1 MRKIYTSLMLLAML
15 TVSMVAKAQYSA
27 VINADPTDDYVAG
40 QQSFDAAAIVSALGL
55 EDFSALKTMVDA
67 GGALYLKVGEEKSNV
82 YTGETNEWWMN
93 LEGTPQG
100 YGDEGT
106 SWFVGLKCEAAGVDK
121 ETGDEWPD
129 RVNVYVGQMPKVYT
143 KTYTAS
149 TLKATIYLVN
159 GDKQVSFDVTQNV
172 TAAVKPN
179 LPEPTTKLSE
189 LTIVADYELKL
200 PFLVGK
206 SYEGK
211 TYSATLEGLY
221 EALGVED
228 AAALDAS
235 IADYVFTQTVKSEET
250 APSSG
255 EYIHTPTDDLLTPDA
270 ASGGA
275 WYGRYS
281 NYNETEGTEEP
292 LPLSYPKAWGAGC
305 TFYTQSIKLANS
317 EYSIV
322 SGQYPGTMKEGDT
335 DYTYHYIVYGNK
347 AARVKIQ
354 VEVTKPEEVDP
365 SQLVKV
371 EEELTVTVEQEPL
384 ASGYATQNYTFDVA
398 KVAELL
404 ECEVSDIDS
413 WKVWATEVGGTMMDY
428 ADTNDGYIGGDGFP
442 MTWSDGGFIYI
453 QPVSIP
459 DGTFRVG
466 QRGGMDP
473 IKNATVEEPLLINTA
488 LLFVHGTKYV
498 VVNVDIKIAPDENAE
513 EPETPDDNF
522 GEIVATIP
530 LTFEMK
536 PAGDYYGNLPAEEQ
550 KLMEL
555 DLGIDNI
562 KLLLGEGTY
571 NVWGLTA
578 PASAEAQ
585 PKLTA
590 GTGYGPNTGFDSG
603 FWMAMPSTELGDEY
617 VNTAFVGGWGTNS
630 FGIEWKLKDGIFGFD
645 QIPGQRAVGDT
656 YNATFYYG
664 LADKS
669 KAIKYELTVKYVEEP
684 NNAGNEANIVA
695 NIGKMILKDEA
706 EEGFGVKA
714 LILEALG
721 IDESEWE
728 SVVPKVANSAA
739 TYATVEDGFSDLM
752 RNGAIYTLADG
763 QEAPE
768 DCYYITYEDD
778 AIELDPMEIPFAT
791 GDESKAVIKMAFDYT
806 DAESVTSR
814 VLFTLTVVSE
824 NSPLLNINGIGTA
837 QNGKATYYTLQGTP
851 LTAPVKGLAVKKVGN
866 QAEVIYVK

>member
-15 TVSMVAKAQYSA
+15 MVSMVAKAQYSA
-27 VINADPTDDYVAG
+27 VINADPTDGYLAG
-40 QQSFDAAAIVSALGL
+40 QQSFDPAAIVSALGL

-67 GGALYLKVGEEKSNV
+67 GGALYLKVGEEKSNA

-100 YGDEGT
+100 YGDAGT
-106 SWFVGLKCEAAGVDK
+106 SWYVGLKCEAAGVDP
-121 ETGDEWPD
+121 ENGDETAD
-129 RVNVYVGQMPKVYT
+129 RINVYVGQMPGVFSKIYE
-143 KTYTAS
+143 AS

-179 LPEPTTKLSE
+179 LPDPTTKLSE
-189 LTIVADYELKL
+189 LTIVANYELKL

-206 SYEGK
+206 EYEGK

-292 LPLSYPKAWGAGC
+292 LPLSYPKAWGTGC
-305 TFYTQSIKLANS
+305 TFYTQSIKLADC

-322 SGQYPGTMKEGDT
+322 SGQFPGTLKVGDT

-371 EEELTVTVEQEPL
+371 EEELTVTAEQEPL

-459 DGTFRVG
+459 DGTFLVG

-498 VVNVDIKIAPDENAE
+498 VVNVNIKIAPDENAE

-536 PAGDYYGNLPAEEQ
+536 PAGDYYGKLPAEEQ

-590 GTGYGPNTGFDSG
+590 GTGYGPNAGFDSG

-630 FGIEWKLKDGIFGFD
+630 FGIEWKLNDGIFGFD
-645 QIPGQRAVGDT
+645 QFPGQRAVGDT
-656 YNATFYYG
+656 YDATFYWG

-706 EEGFGVKA
+706 EEGFDVKA

-721 IDESEWE
+721 IDENEWE

-739 TYATVEDGFSDLM
+739 TYATVEDGFSDIM

-763 QEAPE
+763 EEAPE
-768 DCYYITYEDD
+768 DCYAITYEDD

-806 DAESVTSR
+806 DTENVTSR

>member
-27 VINADPTDDYVAG
+27 VINADPTDGYVAG
-40 QQSFDAAAIVSALGL
+40 QQSFDPAAIVSALGL

-100 YGDEGT
+100 FGDKGT
-106 SWFVGLKCEAAGVDK
+106 SWFVGLKCEAASVDP
-121 ETGDEWPD
+121 ENGDETPD
-129 RVNVYVGQMPKVYT
+129 RINVYVGQMPGVFSKIYE
-143 KTYTAS
+143 AS

-590 GTGYGPNTGFDSG
+590 GTGYGPNAGFDSG

-739 TYATVEDGFSDLM
+739 TYATVEDEFSDIM

-763 QEAPE
+763 EEAPE
-768 DCYYITYEDD
+768 DCYAITYEDD

-824 NSPLLNINGIGTA
+824 DSPLLNINGIGTA

>member
-15 TVSMVAKAQYSA
+15 TVSMVAKAQYS
-27 VINADPTDDYVAG
+27 VVVNADPTDGYVAG
-40 QQSFDAAAIVSALGL
+40 QQSFDPAAIVSALGL

-82 YTGETNEWWMN
+82 YTGEINEWWMN

-106 SWFVGLKCEAAGVDK
+106 SWFVGLKCEAAGTDS

-129 RVNVYVGQMPKVYT
+129 RINVYVGQMPGVFSKIYE
-143 KTYTAS
+143 AS

-179 LPEPTTKLSE
+179 LPDPTTKLSE

-221 EALGVED
+221 TALGVEEP
-228 AAALDAS
+228 AVLDAS

-255 EYIHTPTDDLLTPDA
+255 EYIHTPTDDLLTPEA

-281 NYNETEGTEEP
+281 NYDEAEGKEEP

-305 TFYTQSIKLANS
+305 TFYTQSIKLADG
-317 EYSIV
+317 EYSLV
-322 SGQYPGTMKEGDT
+322 SGQYPGTMKEGDA

-428 ADTNDGYIGGDGFP
+428 ADTNDGYIGGNGFP
-442 MTWSDGGFIYI
+442 MPWSDGGFIYI

-473 IKNATVEEPLLINTA
+473 IKNATVEEPLLINTD

-590 GTGYGPNTGFDSG
+590 GTGYGPNAGFDSG
-603 FWMAMPSTELGDEY
+603 FWMAMPSTELGEEY

-656 YNATFYYG
+656 YDATFYYG

-706 EEGFGVKA
+706 EEGFDVKA

-721 IDESEWE
+721 IDENEWE

-739 TYATVEDGFSDLM
+739 TYATVEDGFSDIM
-752 RNGAIYTLADG
+752 RDGAIYTLADG

-768 DCYYITYEDD
+768 DCYAITYEDD

-806 DAESVTSR
+806 DAENVTSR

>member
-15 TVSMVAKAQYSA
+15 TVSMVAKAQYSV
-27 VINADPTDDYVAG
+27 VINADPTDGYVAG
-40 QQSFDAAAIVSALGL
+40 QQSFDPAAIVSALGL
-55 EDFSALKTMVDA
+55 EDYSALKTMVDA

-82 YTGETNEWWMN
+82 YTGEINEWWMN

-100 YGDEGT
+100 YNDEGT
-106 SWFVGLKCEAAGVDK
+106 SWFVGLECEAAGVDP
-121 ETGDEWPD
+121 ETGDETAD
-129 RVNVYVGQMPKVYT
+129 RINVYVGQMPGVFSKIYE
-143 KTYTAS
+143 AS

-179 LPEPTTKLSE
+179 LPDPTTKLSE

-206 SYEGK
+206 ANEGK

-250 APSSG
+250 APGSG
-255 EYIHTPTDDLLTPDA
+255 EYIYTPTDDLLTPDA

-281 NYNETEGTEEP
+281 NYNENEGKEEP
-292 LPLSYPKAWGAGC
+292 LPLSYPKTWGTGAN
-305 TFYTQSIKLANS
+305 TFYTQSIKLADG

-322 SGQYPGTMKEGDT
+322 AGQFLGTLKVGDT
-335 DYTYHYIVYGNK
+335 DYTYHYIVYGDK
-347 AARVKIQ
+347 AARVKIV
-354 VEVTKPEEVDP
+354 VEVTEPETIPFDQMTKAGESTVKVVMEKAESAWPYIEFSFDTAPIAEALGIETSDIDEAYTWASEGVLSNNHTTGEAGGYYFDKDGYISGYGAGSPIYIYPTDIANGEFRFGQHAGSDFITGATEDTPWTTQLIFLGVDKYYVVTIDATIKVTPDEVDP
-365 SQLVKV
+365 DK
-371 EEELTVTVEQEPL
+371 T
-384 ASGYATQNYTFDVA
+384 
-398 KVAELL
+398 
-404 ECEVSDIDS
+404 I
-413 WKVWATEVGGTMMDY
+413 
-428 ADTNDGYIGGDGFP
+428 
-442 MTWSDGGFIYI
+442 
-453 QPVSIP
+453 
-459 DGTFRVG
+459 
-466 QRGGMDP
+466 
-473 IKNATVEEPLLINTA
+473 
-488 LLFVHGTKYV
+488 
-498 VVNVDIKIAPDENAE
+498 
-513 EPETPDDNF
+513 DDNF

-571 NVWGLTA
+571 NVWGLKA

-590 GTGYGPNTGFDSG
+590 GTGYSPNTGFDSG
-603 FWMAMPSTELGDEY
+603 FWMAMPSSELGDEY

-630 FGIEWKLKDGIFGFD
+630 FGIEWKLNDGIFGFD

-656 YNATFYYG
+656 YDATFYYG

-695 NIGKMILKDEA
+695 NIGKMILNDEA
-706 EEGFGVKA
+706 EEGFNVKA

-739 TYATVEDGFSDLM
+739 TYATVEDGFSDIM

-768 DCYYITYEDD
+768 DCYAITYEDD

-806 DAESVTSR
+806 DAENVTSR

>member
-15 TVSMVAKAQYSA
+15 TVSMVARAQYSA
-27 VINADPTDDYVAG
+27 VFNVNPTDYVTAD
-40 QQSFDAAAIVSALGL
+40 QEFFPADEIVTALGL
-55 EDFSALKTMVDA
+55 DDYAALKTLLND
-67 GGALYLKVGEEKSNV
+67 GNALYLKVEEGKTNA
-82 YTGETNEWWMN
+82 YTGPHNEFWMN
-93 LEGTPQG
+93 SEGVPQD
-100 YGDEGT
+100 YKDEGT
-106 SWFVGLKCEAAGVDK
+106 CWNVGVVATQAEDLPDGVY
-121 ETGDEWPD
+121 
-129 RVNVYVGQMPKVYT
+129 VYVGQKPNVFKKIYE
-143 KTYTAS
+143 AS
-149 TLKATIYLVN
+149 TLKATIYIVN
-159 GDKQVSFDVTQNV
+159 GDKEVSFDVTQNV
-172 TAAVKPN
+172 AAADKPN
-179 LPEPTTKLSE
+179 MPEPTTNLSE

-206 SYEGK
+206 QYEGK

-221 EALGVED
+221 TALGVEEP
-228 AAALDAS
+228 AALDAF

-292 LPLSYPKAWGAGC
+292 LPLSYPKGWGAGC
-305 TFYTQSIKLANS
+305 TFYTQSIKLADG

-322 SGQYPGTMKEGDT
+322 SGQYPGTLKVGDT
-335 DYTYHYIVYGNK
+335 DYTYHYIVYGDK

-459 DGTFRVG
+459 DGTFLVG

-473 IKNATVEEPLLINTA
+473 IKNATVEEPLLINTD

-630 FGIEWKLKDGIFGFD
+630 FGIEWKLNDGIFGFD
-645 QIPGQRAVGDT
+645 QFPGQRAVGDT
-656 YNATFYYG
+656 YDATFYWG

-695 NIGKMILKDEA
+695 NIGKMILNDEA
-706 EEGFGVKA
+706 EEGFNVKA

-739 TYATVEDGFSDLM
+739 TYATVEDGFSDIM
-752 RNGAIYTLADG
+752 RDGAIYTLADG

-768 DCYYITYEDD
+768 DCYAITYEDD
-778 AIELDPMEIPFAT
+778 AIGLDPMEIPFAT

-806 DAESVTSR
+806 DAENVTSR

>member
-15 TVSMVAKAQYSA
+15 TVSMVAKAQYS
-27 VINADPTDDYVAG
+27 VVVNADPTDGYVAG
-40 QQSFDAAAIVSALGL
+40 QQSFDPAAIVSALGL

-82 YTGETNEWWMN
+82 YTGEINEWWMN

-106 SWFVGLKCEAAGVDK
+106 SWFVGLKCEAAGTDS

-129 RVNVYVGQMPKVYT
+129 RINVYVGQMPGVFSKIYE
-143 KTYTAS
+143 AS

-179 LPEPTTKLSE
+179 LPDPTTKLSE

-221 EALGVED
+221 TALGGEEPAV
-228 AAALDAS
+228 LDAS

-255 EYIHTPTDDLLTPDA
+255 EYIHTPTDDLLTPEA

-281 NYNETEGTEEP
+281 NYDEAEGKEEP

-305 TFYTQSIKLANS
+305 TFYTQSIKLADG
-317 EYSIV
+317 EYSLV
-322 SGQYPGTMKEGDT
+322 SGQYPGTMKEGDA

-428 ADTNDGYIGGDGFP
+428 ADTNDGYIGGNGFP

-473 IKNATVEEPLLINTA
+473 IKNATVEEPLLINTD

-590 GTGYGPNTGFDSG
+590 GTGYGPNAGFDSG
-603 FWMAMPSTELGDEY
+603 FWMAMPSTELGEEY

-656 YNATFYYG
+656 YDATFYYG

-706 EEGFGVKA
+706 EEGFDVKA

-721 IDESEWE
+721 IDENEWE

-739 TYATVEDGFSDLM
+739 TYATVEDGFSDIM
-752 RNGAIYTLADG
+752 RDGAIYTLADG

-768 DCYYITYEDD
+768 DCYAITYEDD

-806 DAESVTSR
+806 DAENVTSR